1 MASDRACSCDGGEGS
16 LNGAS
21 VKSESIKD
29 INEVVPMSEGIAQHL
44 KLTPMKTPKA
54 LTSAMKKMKMREE
67 NKEDEK
73 EKSARQRID
82 FNHPRAALS
91 RTR

>member
-1 MASDRACSCDGGEGS
+1 MARAEE
-16 LNGAS
+16 
-21 VKSESIKD
+21 ESIKD

-44 KLTPMKTPKA
+44 KLTPMKTLKA

-73 EKSARQRID
+73 EKALDNGSTLTI
-82 FNHPRAALS
+82 PRAALS